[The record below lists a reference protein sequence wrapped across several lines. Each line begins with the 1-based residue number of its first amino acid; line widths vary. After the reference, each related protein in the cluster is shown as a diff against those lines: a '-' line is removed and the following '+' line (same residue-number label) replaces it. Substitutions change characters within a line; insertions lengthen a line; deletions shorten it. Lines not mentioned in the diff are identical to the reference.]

1 MAELDEYDAI
11 LGDGAKEADEP
22 EAVADKEQKD
32 RSGRDKDK
40 DRRRSRSRDRK
51 ERRRSRSRDRERRK
65 ERDNDYRVSSRRSK
79 SRSRSRGRR
88 ERERRERDMRGDRN
102 GRDRGR
108 DMRRAPPPR
117 RRDMTPPEVRLA
129 REKEREL
136 KELERA
142 TRTVFAFNLN
152 IKADERDIFEFF
164 SKAGEVTDIRLIT
177 DRHTKRSKGLAYV
190 EFSKQEEV
198 FVALAL
204 TGQLMLGQPVMVKPA
219 EAEKNLAWEAQ
230 QAAKNSNAADAELA
244 ALGLGLGAMGA
255 PPAPAGPLRLQVTG
269 FKQGLAEAEI
279 TQIFE
284 PFGPLEGVNV
294 VRDGAGQPINIAY
307 VVFQNK
313 ADGQNAQAHWNGKV
327 LLEHE
332 LSVVVAPLKG
342 ERSHGGD
349 RGGGGDGG
357 VGDLDDGDFR
367 LNTQT
372 RAALM
377 NRLANSAGMGP
388 ASGGLAA
395 AAAAANPLLAAPMVP
410 GMPGAVPGMDLS
422 LDQGLLG
429 PPSPI
434 PTQCL
439 LLKNMFDAA
448 QQAEAGWAE
457 EVEDDVREECGKLG
471 QVLHVFVDRSSK
483 GFVYLKMAAVEGAA
497 AAHKM
502 LHGRF
507 YNGHMIQA
515 AYQFV
520 QVYDQH
526 FRL

>member
-11 LGDGAKEADEP
+11 LGDGAKEEAEP
-22 EAVADKEQKD
+22 DRVADKEQKD
-32 RSGRDKDK
+32 RSGRDKDREK
-40 DRRRSRSRDRK
+40 RRSRSRDRK
-51 ERRRSRSRDRERRK
+51 ERKRSRSRDRDRDRRK
-65 ERDNDYRVSSRRSK
+65 E
-79 SRSRSRGRR
+79 
-88 ERERRERDMRGDRN
+88 EIMTT
-102 GRDRGR
+102 GRDL
-108 DMRRAPPPR
+108 
-117 RRDMTPPEVRLA
+117 TPPEVRAA

-164 SKAGEVTDIRLIT
+164 AKAGEVTDIRLIT

-204 TGQLMLGQPVMVKPA
+204 TGQPMLGQPVMVKPA

-230 QAAKNSNAADAELA
+230 QAAKQSNIAEAELA
-244 ALGLGLGAMGA
+244 ALGLAPLAGAAGA
-255 PPAPAGPLRLQVTG
+255 VPAGPLRLQVTG
-269 FKQGLAEAEI
+269 FKQGLGEAEI
-279 TQIFE
+279 QQIFE
-284 PFGPLEGVNV
+284 PFGPVESVAV

-307 VVFQNK
+307 VVFK
-313 ADGQNAQAHWNGKV
+313 SMTDGQNAQAHWHGKV

-332 LSVVVAPLKG
+332 LSVVVAPLSG
-342 ERSHGGD
+342 PLARA
-349 RGGGGDGG
+349 GGGADAGG

-395 AAAAANPLLAAPMVP
+395 AANPLLGAQLAALPGMMPGMLAPSAVGISGMAAAAAAAVPGITAAVAPSGMPLP
-410 GMPGAVPGMDLS
+410 GMPGAAPGADLS

-471 QVLHVFVDRSSK
+471 QLLHVFVDRTSQ
-483 GFVYLKMAAVEGAA
+483 GFVYLKMGAVEGAA
-497 AAHKM
+497 AAFKL

>member
-1 MAELDEYDAI
+1 M
-11 LGDGAKEADEP
+11 
-22 EAVADKEQKD
+22 
-32 RSGRDKDK
+32 
-40 DRRRSRSRDRK
+40 
-51 ERRRSRSRDRERRK
+51 
-65 ERDNDYRVSSRRSK
+65 
-79 SRSRSRGRR
+79 
-88 ERERRERDMRGDRN
+88 
-102 GRDRGR
+102 
-108 DMRRAPPPR
+108 
-117 RRDMTPPEVRLA
+117 
-129 REKEREL
+129 
-136 KELERA
+136 
-142 TRTVFAFNLN
+142 
-152 IKADERDIFEFF
+152 
-164 SKAGEVTDIRLIT
+164 
-177 DRHTKRSKGLAYV
+177 
-190 EFSKQEEV
+190 
-198 FVALAL
+198 
-204 TGQLMLGQPVMVKPA
+204 
-219 EAEKNLAWEAQ
+219 
-230 QAAKNSNAADAELA
+230 
-244 ALGLGLGAMGA
+244 
-255 PPAPAGPLRLQVTG
+255 
-269 FKQGLAEAEI
+269 
-279 TQIFE
+279 
-284 PFGPLEGVNV
+284 

-395 AAAAANPLLAAPMVP
+395 AAAAANPLLAAPMGAVPGMMMPGMLAPSAAGLSSMAAAAAAALPGLTAAVPLPGMPGAVP